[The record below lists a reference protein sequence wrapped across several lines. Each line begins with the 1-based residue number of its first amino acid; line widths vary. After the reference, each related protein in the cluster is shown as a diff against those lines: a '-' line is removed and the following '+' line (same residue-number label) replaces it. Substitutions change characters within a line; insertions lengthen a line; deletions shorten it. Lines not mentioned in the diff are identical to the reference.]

1 MGEIEKR
8 MKDLRGKTDYHL
20 PKKTYIMCACDG
32 RSFSRLIKNNYEKP
46 FDDKFISMMNEVAI
60 YVCKNVQGCCFEFLT
75 QSICLQRRYA
85 NTLLKFSASH
95 TLQSNCARG
104 CISTSFFISF
114 DEQGVLRILS
124 VTN

>member
-46 FDDKFISMMNEVAI
+46 FDDKSISMMNEVAI
-60 YVCKNVQGCCFEFLT
+60 YVCKNVPGCCFEYT
-75 QSICLQRRYA
+75 QSDEITFILTDFENEETSAFFDYRRC
-85 NTLLKFSASH
+85 K
-95 TLQSNCARG
+95 
-104 CISTSFFISF
+104 
-114 DEQGVLRILS
+114 IL
-124 VTN
+124 